1 MEGIVTLLDTPNLTL
16 LEKYLDAITM
26 RQTLVTTNV
35 ANVDTPG
42 YHTRDVDFRAELARA
57 ANGEDV
63 SMTSPFV
70 MKVPGLVA
78 RPDGNNVSV
87 DRESMLLAETQLQ
100 FKAATAIIRT
110 SFGMLSTA
118 IREGQ

>member
-1 MEGIVTLLDTPNLTL
+1 MSWLNSSHFAL
-16 LEKYLDAITM
+16 LERFLDVNAM
-26 RQTLVTTNV
+26 RQTLVSSNL

-42 YHTRDVDFRAELARA
+42 YHTRDVDFRGELYRA
-57 ANGEDV
+57 MNGDDT

-70 MKVPGLVA
+70 VPVRGLLA

-87 DRESMLLAETQLQ
+87 DRESLLLAEVQLQ
-100 FKAATAIIRT
+100 FKAATSVLRAQFAMIQ
-110 SFGMLSTA
+110 TA